1 MSRAESLRFA
11 ATGAARAAVC
21 AAVLVAGGAAAQGEE
36 PLAVVATTGMIADVA
51 AEVAGPCAEV
61 VALIGPGLD
70 PHLYQASASDVA
82 RLSGADVILFSG
94 FGLEGQLGAVLDRL
108 GRTRPTL
115 AVAEAAVPE
124 DRLISVQ
131 GFGGVDPHV
140 WMDPA
145 LWGGIAPVIAGF
157 LGEAAP
163 DCAADMAARGE
174 SYREQTEALAGWVA
188 EAIATIPEQDRM
200 LVTAHDAFGYYAMAY
215 GLEEVGIQGISTEA
229 EASVADIRATAA
241 RVAEAGVPAIF
252 VETTINPR
260 TVEAVIEA
268 ARVRGHELA
277 LGGNLYSDA
286 MGEPGTA
293 GGTYLGM
300 IYENTRTIVAA
311 LRGEAP
317 PLPAALSE
325 WAAEWDLP
333 AG

>member
-1 MSRAESLRFA
+1 MARGRYEAFPFPPA
-11 ATGAARAAVC
+11 ASVVC
-21 AAVLVAGGAAAQGEE
+21 AAVLVAGGAAFAGE
-36 PLAVVATTGMIADVA
+36 PLSVVATTGMIADVA

-82 RLSGADVILFSG
+82 RLGGADVILFSG
-94 FGLEGQLGAVLDRL
+94 FGLEGQLGAVLERL
-108 GRTRPTL
+108 GRMRPTL

-124 DRLISVQ
+124 DRLIAVE

-145 LWGGIAPVIAGF
+145 LWGGIAPAIAGF
-157 LGEAAP
+157 LGESAP
-163 DCAADMAARGE
+163 ECADDMAGRAE
-174 SYREQTEALAGWVA
+174 AYRAQAEALAAWVA
-188 EAIATIPEQDRM
+188 EAIATIPEESRT
-200 LVTAHDAFGYYAMAY
+200 LVTAHDAFGYYALAY

-241 RVAEAGVPAIF
+241 LVAEAAVPAIF

-277 LGGNLYSDA
+277 RGGNLYSDA
-286 MGEPGTA
+286 MGAAGTP

-300 IYENTRTIVAA
+300 IYENTRTIAGA
-311 LRGEAP
+311 LGGEAP
-317 PLPAALSE
+317 PLPDALAA
-325 WAAEWDLP
+325 WAADWDLP
-333 AG
+333 VR

>member
-1 MSRAESLRFA
+1 MNRGTSLRLL
-11 ATGAARAAVC
+11 GAAV
-21 AAVLVAGGAAAQGEE
+21 AVLVAGGPVAAEDAIV
-36 PLAVVATTGMIADVA
+36 VVATTGMIADVA

-61 VALIGPGLD
+61 EALIGPGLD

-82 RLSGADVILFSG
+82 RLGRADAILFSG
-94 FGLEGQLGAVLDRL
+94 LGLEGQLGAVLDRL

-124 DRLISVQ
+124 DRLIPVQ
-131 GFGGVDPHV
+131 AVGGVDPHV

-157 LGEAAP
+157 LGDIVP
-163 DCAADMAARGE
+163 QCADDMSARAQA
-174 SYREQTEALAGWVA
+174 YREQTEALAEWVA
-188 EAIATIPEQDRM
+188 EAIATIPEESRT
-200 LVTAHDAFGYYAMAY
+200 LVTAHDAFGYYARAY
-215 GLEEVGIQGISTEA
+215 GLEEVGIQGISTDA

-241 RVAEAGVPAIF
+241 LVVEAAVPAIF

-268 ARVRGHELA
+268 ARVRGHDVA

-286 MGEPGTA
+286 MGEEGTP

-300 IYENTRTIVAA
+300 IYENTRTIVTA
-311 LRGEAP
+311 LGGELP
-317 PLPAALSE
+317 PLPVALSGWASE
-325 WAAEWDLP
+325 WELP